1 MGQLA
6 KKVVELVEQ
15 QKLVSQLT
23 FKTILKVALLSLL
36 GVVVSMRL

>member
-23 FKTILKVALLSLL
+23 FKAILKVALLSLL